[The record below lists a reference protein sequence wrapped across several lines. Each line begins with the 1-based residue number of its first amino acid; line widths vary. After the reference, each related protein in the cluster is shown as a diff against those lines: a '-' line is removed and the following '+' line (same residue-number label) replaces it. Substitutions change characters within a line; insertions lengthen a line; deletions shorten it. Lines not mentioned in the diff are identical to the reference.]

1 MKHVFR
7 IALIVACLSV
17 VAAQARADCNNPA
30 TDSERALCMAADL
43 RQADDTINTVY
54 QQLMRSISGTDR
66 IALRDAQRAWI
77 KFRDAQCGLNA
88 GTGQRDAWL
97 NQLLKDYQK
106 AVCVTRVTNDRVAE
120 LQSMRQPAPQA
131 GAKPTPSPAPR
142 ALPSPDDDSYGVV
155 SLNPRTSG
163 KWYFEARVDFGQIA
177 QQAEAALFIGVLPRV
192 SAAQTGYSSI
202 GTLVQVRRKDRG
214 EPEQIV
220 GVAVDLDRGVL
231 YLSQDGQWSAR
242 PGSADGL
249 QVKLGTRYVGM
260 LESSVALQ
268 QLLAAGAIK
277 VNFGA
282 EPFAYNIPD
291 GYRALDAR

>member
-7 IALIVACLSV
+7 IALTVACLSV
-17 VAAQARADCNNPA
+17 VAAEARADCNNPA
-30 TDSERALCMAADL
+30 TDSERASCMAADL

-54 QQLMRSISGTDR
+54 QQLIRSISGTDR

-142 ALPSPDDDSYGVV
+142 CHEPSITSRSLANALMACSALLLFHGTPSNLRNVN
-155 SLNPRTSG
+155 SLSRFFS
-163 KWYFEARVDFGQIA
+163 KRSR
-177 QQAEAALFIGVLPRV
+177 QAKAA
-192 SAAQTGYSSI
+192 
-202 GTLVQVRRKDRG
+202 
-214 EPEQIV
+214 
-220 GVAVDLDRGVL
+220 
-231 YLSQDGQWSAR
+231 
-242 PGSADGL
+242 
-249 QVKLGTRYVGM
+249 
-260 LESSVALQ
+260 
-268 QLLAAGAIK
+268 
-277 VNFGA
+277 
-282 EPFAYNIPD
+282 
-291 GYRALDAR
+291 